1 MEEDHPSLDGSVKQA
16 ANRTSSGAEDV
27 SQELDLFNLKYQ
39 RLMEALRSRIAEVG
53 AQNEEDPAIQVGQIS
68 SYKNIQLEPRPEPC
82 THTPSLGAIRYCLL
96 AMVLGRDPLPRSGV
110 PRCVWLCVRGIR
122 KQTRPTHCSQLS
134 HQGNFGSIFV
144 EGNNR
149 NIDSGVAQ

>member
-16 ANRTSSGAEDV
+16 AKRTSNGAEDV

-68 SYKNIQLEPRPEPC
+68 SLFFLQKYSI
-82 THTPSLGAIRYCLL
+82 GA
-96 AMVLGRDPLPRSGV
+96 
-110 PRCVWLCVRGIR
+110 
-122 KQTRPTHCSQLS
+122 
-134 HQGNFGSIFV
+134 
-144 EGNNR
+144 
-149 NIDSGVAQ
+149 VA

>member
-16 ANRTSSGAEDV
+16 AKRTSNGAEDV

-68 SYKNIQLEPRPEPC
+68 FFYKNIQLEPWPEPC
-82 THTPSLGAIRYCLL
+82 THTPKLGAIRYCLL
-96 AMVLGRDPLPRSGV
+96 ATVFGRNPLP
-110 PRCVWLCVRGIR
+110 
-122 KQTRPTHCSQLS
+122 
-134 HQGNFGSIFV
+134 GS
-144 EGNNR
+144 
-149 NIDSGVAQ
+149 VAP